1 MKKYIYI
8 ALALISCFLTFQIS
22 GVEAETALEP
32 IPIEIGT
39 GNPGFQPDFLP
50 VSDLP
55 INEDDRVVIG
65 DDDRLPVLIRAYPYT
80 AIGRVDW
87 VLADGRVISHCTG
100 TLIDRDLVLTNSHC
114 LVLPIDGDEKIIDL
128 RTYRAIRDRVT
139 MVFQPNMIDGIVET
153 TANVVNYEY
162 GWKENPEKAAEDWA
176 LLKLDRPLG
185 DDFGYLGWK
194 NLDLS
199 DPETISAIDG
209 KIRIA
214 GYAGDFPTPQYQQ
227 FGQPGETAGLHQGC
241 SILKGY
247 NDGQL
252 AGLLFHQCDT
262 NLGSSG
268 SAIFAR
274 FANGNYYILGL
285 HAGSNELVEPID
297 LPGERTKFLNRGV
310 QVNRWSEYAE
320 RMR

>member
-1 MKKYIYI
+1 MKKYIYF
-8 ALALISCFLTFQIS
+8 ALALISFFLTVQIS
-22 GVEAETALEP
+22 GVEAETALES

-39 GNPGFQPDFLP
+39 GHPGFQPDFLP
-50 VSDLP
+50 VSPLP

-65 DDDRLPVLIRAYPYT
+65 DDDRLPVLIQAYPYT

-87 VLADGRVISHCTG
+87 TLADGRVISHCTG
-100 TLIDRDLVLTNSHC
+100 TLIGRDLVLTNSHC
-114 LVLPIDGDEKIIDL
+114 LSHPANNEIIDPKQ
-128 RTYRAIRDRVT
+128 YRALSDRVS
-139 MVFQPNMIDGIVET
+139 MVFQPNMIHGVAET
-153 TANVVNYEY
+153 TAKVVTYEY
-162 GWKENPEKAAEDWA
+162 GWKEYPNKAAEDWA
-176 LLKLDRPLG
+176 LLKLDRSLG
-185 DDFGYLGWK
+185 DDFGYLGWRD
-194 NLDLS
+194 LDLS
-199 DPETISAIDG
+199 NPRILDAIED
-209 KIRIA
+209 KIKIA

-247 NDGQL
+247 NEGDF

-262 NLGSSG
+262 NPGSSG

-297 LPGERTKFLNRGV
+297 LPTVGRTKFLNRGV
-310 QVNRWSEYAE
+310 QVNRWSDYAT